1 MATLYTATQLAGS
14 SLPEV
19 TFSLP
24 GTASGFLLTNNSVWT
39 LQVTSPIWSV
49 PVPPYAVLTAPA
61 TAGLSVTVRGLSAN
75 AALLTLA
82 NPAVTWGTST
92 VSVPLNVQP
101 LSSTNA
107 SSLVPTGTGNVIST
121 SVSVTA
127 AGGSSSG
134 SLAIPLAPTGQVR
147 IIGLLNWLVKSPN
160 GIIYTVTLSGSLNGT
175 TSLQYAKTNAT
186 NDSLTLTPVQGGPDL
201 VDTLT
206 ITLAYANV
214 TGNPPAV
221 TETVTVIVALDGNA
235 IPNLSGSTSPVV
247 SSILITGPSGLESP
261 GALDPTSNL
270 VVTVPVAG
278 GTQGQPLPIWT
289 TVSQAQTT
297 LAAGAA
303 TNITPPSGTSLWRA
317 GQIAMAVTN
326 SASTAQTVY
335 VVCGPEVNGNLINA
349 QVSVPAATTLYILV
363 TIGTS
368 SALAVTAAG
377 NGISQT
383 QVAVPATQFVSLT
396 PAGNTNLA
404 ITYAYT
410 LQAV

>member
-1 MATLYTATQLAGS
+1 MATLYTATQLAGT

-82 NPAVTWGTST
+82 NPAVTWGSST

-121 SVSVTA
+121 TVSVTA

-175 TSLQYAKTNAT
+175 TSLQYAKTNAP
-186 NDSLTLTPVQGGPDL
+186 NGSLTLTPVQGGPDL

-221 TETVTVIVALDGNA
+221 TETVTAIVALDGNA

-261 GALDPTSNL
+261 GALDPTSNIA
-270 VVTVPVAG
+270 VTVPVGG
-278 GTQGQPLPIWT
+278 GTQGQPVPTLGYDHT
-289 TVSQAQTT
+289 ALSQTWASNTNLT
-297 LAAGAA
+297 LAPSKGALILHGEIRL
-303 TNITPPSGTSLWRA
+303 N
-317 GQIAMAVTN
+317 VN
-326 SASTAQTVY
+326 NASTSAVDLNVY
-335 VVCGPEVNGNLINA
+335 RSNGNLAVGSISIPASATNYTVVISVGPFESGTGTQSIYLPPTIRVLVGNNA
-349 QVSVPAATTLYILV
+349 NLS
-363 TIGTS
+363 GTYD
-368 SALAVTAAG
+368 AVWVE
-377 NGISQT
+377 Q
-383 QVAVPATQFVSLT
+383 
-396 PAGNTNLA
+396 
-404 ITYAYT
+404 
-410 LQAV
+410 